1 MKQNSEQKVLENKKH
16 RLSKEKSFNL
26 FPSKTLIQILHVCI
40 LHNVKPCQTQPILVF
55 SYNQCLNHPKILTSQ
70 KLGIPL
76 YLFGFKSFD
85 GFVNLVGR
93 IKPISYFVKMLKN
106 VYRKPHQ
113 TWQAAVKTFK
123 NIKMLQKITKKE
135 GNLIS

>member
-1 MKQNSEQKVLENKKH
+1 MSV
-16 RLSKEKSFNL
+16 
-26 FPSKTLIQILHVCI
+26 
-40 LHNVKPCQTQPILVF
+40 
-55 SYNQCLNHPKILTSQ
+55 NHPKVLTSQ

-85 GFVNLVGR
+85 GFVSLVGR
-93 IKPISYFVKMLKN
+93 IKPISYFVKMLEN

>member
-1 MKQNSEQKVLENKKH
+1 MSV
-16 RLSKEKSFNL
+16 
-26 FPSKTLIQILHVCI
+26 
-40 LHNVKPCQTQPILVF
+40 
-55 SYNQCLNHPKILTSQ
+55 NHPKVLTSQ

-85 GFVNLVGR
+85 GFVSLVGR
-93 IKPISYFVKMLKN
+93 IKPISYFVKMLEN

-123 NIKMLQKITKKE
+123 KHSNAPKDHKKR
-135 GNLIS
+135 GKSYFIDL